1 MPNLGV
7 VIMGFYRAT
16 QGGTGKHPRNT
27 MVVPETA
34 TPGYTEAQQT
44 IPPKFARN
52 QLNLLVQNAT
62 RNFNTWRAENVLPPA
77 DTLAAT
83 QVMTRGPEGS
93 CIEQMCNVPN
103 NLGSIGMLDFLH
115 SELMKCAA
123 GAPPEEIQAAFAAK
137 GLKAMLDYKE
147 NLERLWAQLRA
158 LNRKAEAVK
167 NIVPFFPRFFSS
179 KNKNSTFT
187 FA

>member
-7 VIMGFYRAT
+7 VIMSFYRAT

-27 MVVPETA
+27 MVVPETS

-77 DTLAAT
+77 DILAAT
-83 QVMTRGPEGS
+83 QAMTRGPEAS
-93 CIEQMCNVPN
+93 SIEQMCNVPN
-103 NLGSIGMLDFLH
+103 NLGDGIESFLKRIG
-115 SELMKCAA
+115 KCVMF
-123 GAPPEEIQAAFAAK
+123 GSNMCCNLFGKLEI
-137 GLKAMLDYKE
+137 L
-147 NLERLWAQLRA
+147 
-158 LNRKAEAVK
+158 AVLQSNCK
-167 NIVPFFPRFFSS
+167 RVQGGR
-179 KNKNSTFT
+179 TR
-187 FA
+187 